1 MAAKIR
7 MADPEQPV
15 SATLPSRLEDIRR
28 SEQTMIAVRWAGVV
42 FALVQV
48 LAYQELPYPRG
59 VKAAAFALIAVLAVA
74 NVLITVATRRVLSL
88 GGALKLSV
96 AAFALDILVTSGFVW
111 LYAFD
116 PLTAMWAV
124 LFIVPLEGA
133 IRFQLAGA
141 LLGWGIATVSYL
153 LRELFRI
160 EVYPSSAV
168 GPRGFGFQPESISFR
183 MGIALI
189 VALVAG
195 LMSRNLMR
203 QRGHLAEALDE
214 LSRID
219 TLRARLVTTLA
230 HDVRGPLTTIRG
242 VFRTLRRYG
251 ERISANDRDELIES
265 GDRQAGR
272 LERLASDL
280 LDLARLERGRLDLQ
294 LENVRL
300 DDAVERAMY
309 FADAERRFEIRVAP
323 DLVVRADPA
332 RLEQIIVNLATNALR
347 HGAPPFVVEGRPGT
361 DGHVELAF
369 RDHGV
374 GVPDAERDQ
383 LFEPFS
389 TDAESGSVGLGLAI
403 VRALTEA
410 QGGRVAYEEND
421 PRGACFRVELLRGA
435 T

>member
-1 MAAKIR
+1 MSAKIR
-7 MADPEQPV
+7 MAEPRQPV
-15 SATLPSRLEDIRR
+15 SATLPNRFEDIRR

-42 FALVQV
+42 FATVQV

-59 VKAAAFALIAVLAVA
+59 LKTLAFVLIGALAIANALIM
-74 NVLITVATRRVLSL
+74 VATRRVGTLR
-88 GGALKLSV
+88 GALRLSV
-96 AAFALDILVTSGFVW
+96 LAFAVDILVTSAFVW

-116 PLTAMWAV
+116 PLTALWAV

-141 LLGWGIATVSYL
+141 LLGWGIVTVSYVF
-153 LRELFRI
+153 RELFRV
-160 EVYPSSAV
+160 EVYPASAAP
-168 GPRGFGFQPESISFR
+168 PRGFGFQPESISFR
-183 MGIALI
+183 MGIALL

-251 ERISANDRDELIES
+251 DRISAKERDELIDS

-272 LERLASDL
+272 LERLAADL
-280 LDLARLERGRLDLQ
+280 LDLARLERGRLELQ
-294 LENVRL
+294 LEDVQL
-300 DDAVERAMY
+300 GDAVERAMY

-374 GVPDAERDQ
+374 GVPAEERQ
-383 LFEPFS
+383 ELFEPFR
-389 TDAESGSVGLGLAI
+389 TDTESGSVGLGLAI

-435 T
+435 A